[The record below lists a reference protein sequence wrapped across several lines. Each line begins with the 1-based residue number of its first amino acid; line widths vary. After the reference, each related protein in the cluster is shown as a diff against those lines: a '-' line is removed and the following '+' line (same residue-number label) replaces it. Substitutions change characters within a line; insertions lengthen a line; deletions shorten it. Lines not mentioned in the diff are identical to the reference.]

1 MFLLCLTDEELRQW
15 DIKEL
20 AKGHLAVKWLAWDSS
35 PGRLSPLPLLLLFI
49 SKKKKKENS
58 QISIKA

>member
-1 MFLLCLTDEELRQW
+1 MFLLCLTVEELRQW

-20 AKGHLAVKWLAWDSS
+20 AEGHLAVKWLAWDSS

-49 SKKKKKENS
+49 SKKEKNS